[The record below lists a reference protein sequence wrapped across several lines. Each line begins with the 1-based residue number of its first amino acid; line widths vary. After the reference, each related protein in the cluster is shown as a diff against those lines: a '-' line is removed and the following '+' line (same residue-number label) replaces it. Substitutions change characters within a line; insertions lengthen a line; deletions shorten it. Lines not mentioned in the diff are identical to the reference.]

1 MAYDCIIVGAGPA
14 GSTAAYH
21 LAKKGHSVLVVEK
34 LSFPRYQPCGGG
46 VSPAIAQWF
55 DFDFS
60 LAISLKVNKVRYTR
74 NLSDPV
80 EVALETKEPMWMVR
94 RDVFD
99 QFLMEQAQKLGAE
112 LRDNTEV
119 TGIKFANESWQVQTN
134 GEPVVGRYLIAA
146 DGANSS
152 VARALGFKA
161 PKTRM
166 AAALE
171 VPGTNANSG
180 DAAICFEMGLVKNGF
195 IWQFPKADGY
205 SLGAGTFVGG
215 EDKKLSQTLAD
226 FAKKTGLNVA
236 AAQAFD
242 RPMAL
247 WDGDRTLH
255 AQNAVIAGDAAGV
268 ADPFTA
274 EGVRPSIY
282 SGLQAAQAVGN
293 ALSGDSSA
301 LAGYTQVMSEV
312 WGADM
317 VWAGRLAGA
326 FYRFPGPGYKIGV
339 KTPEA
344 TQIMLKILCGE
355 LRYSEVVG
363 RAMKRLTGGLFGG

>member
-21 LAKKGHSVLVVEK
+21 LAKKGHSVLVLET
-34 LSFPRYQPCGGG
+34 LSFPRLQPGGGG

-60 LAISLKVNKVRYTR
+60 PAISLKVNKVRYTR

-80 EVALETKEPMWMVR
+80 EVELETKEPMWMVR

-99 QFLMEQAQKLGAE
+99 RFLMEQAQKQGAE
-112 LRDNTEV
+112 LRENTEV
-119 TGIKFANESWQVQTN
+119 TGINFQNDSWNVQTN
-134 GEPVVGRYLIAA
+134 GEPAVGRYLIAA
-146 DGANSS
+146 DGANSF
-152 VARALGFKA
+152 VAKALGFKA

-171 VPGTNANSG
+171 VPGTNAESDNP
-180 DAAICFEMGLVKNGF
+180 AIRFEMGMVKNGF

-215 EDKKLSQTLAD
+215 DDKKLPQILTD
-226 FAKKTGLNVA
+226 FAQKTGLNA
-236 AAQAFD
+236 ASGATS
-242 RPMAL
+242 RPMVL

-274 EGVRPSIY
+274 EGVRPSMY
-282 SGLQAAQAVGN
+282 SGLQAAQAVSK
-293 ALSGDSSA
+293 ALSSNSSA
-301 LAGYTQVMSEV
+301 LAEYTKVMSEV

-326 FYRFPGPGYKIGV
+326 FYRFSGPGYKIGV